1 MMKVTVFKQKP
12 YSEEY
17 TNPLGVKTFRTM
29 DTLPIMLMLNR
40 SSI

>member
-17 TNPLGVKTFRTM
+17 TNPLGVKTF
-29 DTLPIMLMLNR
+29 PNYGVP
-40 SSI
+40 SQSC